1 MTKILRRITVLLL
14 LLGTMMYLSGCGTLT
29 YNPSSKTEKVKMTFG
44 G

>member
-1 MTKILRRITVLLL
+1 MKYVRKFIVLLL
-14 LLGTMMYLSGCGTLT
+14 LNLIMVYLSGCGTLT